1 MSTEQLK
8 SEKQDIL
15 VGSSKINIESNKFN
29 RVKYFEENM
38 QFNKAYLFYLK
49 NNNVSDLDKK
59 ILNKYIENYK
69 NYRNDWTNPI
79 NRKNINK
86 PLSIDI
92 ETASICDLA
101 CPHCSR
107 EYIITPDK
115 VMSEDLYKKIIKE
128 TIDMGVPSIK
138 LNWRGEP
145 LLNPKLSK
153 MISYA
158 KENGFGSINKHKCS
172 IFD

>member
-59 ILNKYIENYK
+59 ILNKYIE
-69 NYRNDWTNPI
+69 
-79 NRKNINK
+79 
-86 PLSIDI
+86 
-92 ETASICDLA
+92 
-101 CPHCSR
+101 
-107 EYIITPDK
+107 
-115 VMSEDLYKKIIKE
+115 IIK
-128 TIDMGVPSIK
+128 
-138 LNWRGEP
+138 L
-145 LLNPKLSK
+145 
-153 MISYA
+153 
-158 KENGFGSINKHKCS
+158 
-172 IFD
+172 

>member
-59 ILNKYIENYK
+59 Y
-69 NYRNDWTNPI
+69 
-79 NRKNINK
+79 
-86 PLSIDI
+86 
-92 ETASICDLA
+92 
-101 CPHCSR
+101 
-107 EYIITPDK
+107 
-115 VMSEDLYKKIIKE
+115 
-128 TIDMGVPSIK
+128 
-138 LNWRGEP
+138 
-145 LLNPKLSK
+145 
-153 MISYA
+153 
-158 KENGFGSINKHKCS
+158 
-172 IFD
+172 